1 MTSHGQP
8 WMHPHT
14 RGYRYT
20 GGVVARPGRPDL
32 RSYTGFLL
40 RRAFVVSVGVE
51 ASCFGDDT
59 RMREISVVSIL
70 DELGAVSQRELAE
83 LTHISPTVIVGLV
96 DSLVARGWVVRE
108 RNAAD
113 RRSYALGLTDA
124 GRQALPRL
132 EADLAR
138 SEEQLTAALDEAETS
153 RLRAHL
159 EVLLEGD
166 PALQVTSLAGRVG
179 YLITHAHGRVREQ
192 AQQLLREFHLHPRD
206 FALLS
211 AVARDEPCSQSHL
224 ATA

>member
-96 DSLVARGWVVRE
+96 DALVARGWVVRE

-113 RRSYALGLTDA
+113 RRSYALRLTET
-124 GRQALPRL
+124 GREALPRL
-132 EADLAR
+132 DLDLDR
-138 SEEQLTAALDEAETS
+138 SEAQLIAGLNEPEVT
-153 RLRAHL
+153 RLRKHL
-159 EVLLEGD
+159 RQLLDGD
-166 PALQVTSLAGRVG
+166 PALQVTSLADRVG
-179 YLITHAHGRVREQ
+179 YLIGHAHGRAREQ
-192 AQQLLREFHLHPRD
+192 AQQALRGFDLHPRD
-206 FALLS
+206 FGLLS
-211 AVARDEPCSQSHL
+211 VLARDEP
-224 ATA
+224 